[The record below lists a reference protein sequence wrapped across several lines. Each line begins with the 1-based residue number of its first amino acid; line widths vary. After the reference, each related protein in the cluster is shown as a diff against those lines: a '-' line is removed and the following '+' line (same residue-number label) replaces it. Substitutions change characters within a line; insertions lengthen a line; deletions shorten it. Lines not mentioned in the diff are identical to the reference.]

1 MLDKLCVCGHAMENR
16 GAQTLEMNG
25 SSLGS
30 NLWTD
35 HVEVDMY
42 ICSWCGR
49 MAFFEPEEIR
59 KRRFADVC
67 EGKTV
72 EELRTLLWDSNP
84 ELLQAA
90 ARERI
95 EELEAAARY
104 RAEQEREKQES
115 CEKRKKFFSGFL
127 GKDDD
132 DDKPT
137 KNRPPEF

>member
-1 MLDKLCVCGHAMENR
+1 MIDKLCVCGHAMEDR

-35 HVEVDMY
+35 HVEVDVY

-49 MAFFEPEEIR
+49 MAFFEPEAIR
-59 KRRFADVC
+59 KRRFSDAC
-67 EGKTV
+67 EGKTI
-72 EELRTLLWDSNP
+72 EELRALLYDSNP
-84 ELLQAA
+84 ELLQDA

-95 EELEAAARY
+95 EELESIERY
-104 RAEQEREKQES
+104 KAEQKQKEEERRA
-115 CEKRKKFFSGFL
+115 KRKKLFSGIL
-127 GKDDD
+127 GRDED

>member
-42 ICSWCGR
+42 ICPWCGR

-95 EELEAAARY
+95 EELEADARY
-104 RAEQEREKQES
+104 RAGQEREKQES
-115 CEKRKKFFSGFL
+115 YEKRKKFFSGLL

>member
-1 MLDKLCVCGHAMENR
+1 MIDKLCVCGHEMEDR

-49 MAFFEPEEIR
+49 MAFFEPEDVRE
-59 KRRFADVC
+59 KRFRDACGEMTMD
-67 EGKTV
+67 
-72 EELRTLLWDSNP
+72 ELRAIVYDANP
-84 ELLQAA
+84 DMLRAV

-95 EELEAAARY
+95 EELSGRTGWRY
-104 RAEQEREKQES
+104 GR
-115 CEKRKKFFSGFL
+115 SGIY
-127 GKDDD
+127 G
-132 DDKPT
+132 
-137 KNRPPEF
+137 RGGSYAGSGR